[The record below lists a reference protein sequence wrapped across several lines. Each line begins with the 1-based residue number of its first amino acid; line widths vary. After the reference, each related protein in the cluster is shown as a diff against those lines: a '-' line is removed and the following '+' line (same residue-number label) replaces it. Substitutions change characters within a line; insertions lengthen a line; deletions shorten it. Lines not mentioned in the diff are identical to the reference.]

1 MLRREIQQY
10 REYLL
15 GKLKVEDVQLEE
27 FVGKWIPNVVGKPF
41 SVQKEYVELVLR
53 ITESEEVRNLLRGM
67 DEETYVR
74 WSC

>member
-74 WSC
+74 